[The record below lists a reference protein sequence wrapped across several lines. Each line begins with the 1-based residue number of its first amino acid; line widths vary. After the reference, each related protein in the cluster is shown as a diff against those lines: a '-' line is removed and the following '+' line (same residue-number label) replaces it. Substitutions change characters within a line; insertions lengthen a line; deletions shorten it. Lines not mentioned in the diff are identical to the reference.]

1 LVLFNDKRNIIH
13 NRRKVNGLSFLAP
26 GVAMFAFSI
35 AGMFALLTSA
45 KMSVE
50 KVNCDDFYTAVTD
63 VVRFLGSPL
72 LLGVDAKNK
81 AEQRIEDAR
90 TSSVGELIGIDQ
102 LNMSDFRTFP
112 DAWDEK
118 KSPTIEGIIDIMEQE
133 SSEDEATT
141 LEA

>member
-1 LVLFNDKRNIIH
+1 M
-13 NRRKVNGLSFLAP
+13 
-26 GVAMFAFSI
+26 AMFAFSI